1 MTTAQ
6 LAIANY
12 YQAIRDLEKAKVID
26 HYHGDE
32 LSAAMLEEVGE
43 AEDYPTA
50 V

>member
-12 YQAIRDLEKAKVID
+12 YQAILDLEKAKVID

-32 LSAAMLEEVGE
+32 LSSAMLAEVGE

-50 V
+50 A